1 MEQRGFYGNETNPYD
16 SIMMSIYDYRFVPIH
31 PMYNQELTI
40 VWSVDFEWQLYVSI
54 GSSFVT
60 NAS

>member
-40 VWSVDFEWQLYVSI
+40 V
-54 GSSFVT
+54 
-60 NAS
+60 